1 MASATTRHAGTKAE
15 PADGLQGGRLA
26 GLSWLHFLNDGS
38 GNYLPGVLPAVL
50 VSLHQS
56 VALAGVV
63 MGALLIGQTLQ
74 LPSGWLADR
83 MGGRMLIIWG
93 MLGVSVAASV
103 IGMAGSL
110 FTLIPAL
117 VVIGICSAL
126 FHPQALAAAR
136 RLSGQKAGIGM
147 SIFLVGGEI
156 GRGIW
161 PLVASFFV
169 VSWGR
174 QSLVY
179 LAIPALIS
187 AVLLW
192 RTLPVQPAKPK
203 AASVPIAWRAHMPAL
218 SVLVGFQTMR
228 ALAIFG
234 ASTFLPILWHVRGHS
249 LTEGAALITVLL
261 VVGVI
266 GNLSG
271 GHLSDKIDR
280 HLILRGSSFSAMV
293 LLAVFLLCGGWLQ
306 WVVLGLLGIFLF
318 ATQPVG
324 VLIGQEIFSENRSLG
339 SGIAL
344 GFANGLAALGVVI
357 LGLLIGYLTAYGV
370 LWMLVGVLGVAFSLS
385 FSPYLYPKKTA
396 S

>member
-1 MASATTRHAGTKAE
+1 MASATTRQGEVKAE
-15 PADGLQGGRLA
+15 PTTGLQGGRLI

-63 MGALLIGQTLQ
+63 MGALLIGQALQ
-74 LPSGWLADR
+74 VPCGWLADR
-83 MGGRMLIIWG
+83 VGGRMLIIWG
-93 MLGVSVAASV
+93 MLGVSLAASV

-117 VVIGICSAL
+117 IVIGICSAL

-136 RLSGQKAGIGM
+136 RLSGQQAGIGM
-147 SIFLVGGEI
+147 SIFLVGGEV
-156 GRGIW
+156 GRGVW
-161 PLVASFFV
+161 PLIASFFV
-169 VSWGR
+169 VAWGR
-174 QSLVY
+174 ESLVC
-179 LAIPALIS
+179 LAVPAIIS
-187 AVLLW
+187 AALLW
-192 RTLPVQPAKPK
+192 RVLPIQPAKPK

-234 ASTFLPILWHVRGHS
+234 ASTFLPILWHARGHG
-249 LTEGAALITVLL
+249 LTDGAALITVLL

-266 GNLSG
+266 GNLLG
-271 GHLSDKIDR
+271 GHMSDRIDR
-280 HLILRGSSFSAMV
+280 HLILRGSSFCAMI
-293 LLAVFLLCGGWLQ
+293 LLAIFLLCGGWVQ
-306 WVVLGLLGIFLF
+306 WVILGLLGIVLF
-318 ATQPVG
+318 STQPVG

-357 LGLLIGYLTAYGV
+357 LGLLIGYLTTYGV
-370 LWMLVGVLGVAFSLS
+370 LWMLVGVLGVAFLLS
-385 FSPYLYPKKTA
+385 FSRYLYPKRP
-396 S
+396 

>member
-1 MASATTRHAGTKAE
+1 MSDRLMVSVNTQQE
-15 PADGLQGGRLA
+15 SADGLQTGRLL

-63 MGALLIGQTLQ
+63 MGALLVGQTLQ
-74 LPSGWLADR
+74 LPAGWIEGR
-83 MGGRMLIIWG
+83 IGGRMFIVWG
-93 MLGVSVAASV
+93 MLGVSVAASF
-103 IGMAGSL
+103 IGLAGSL
-110 FTLIPAL
+110 STLIPAL
-117 VVIGICSAL
+117 IVIGICSAL

-136 RLSGQKAGIGM
+136 HLSGKQAGIGM

-156 GRGIW
+156 GRGVW

-174 QSLVY
+174 ESLAF
-179 LAIPALIS
+179 LALPALMS
-187 AVLLW
+187 AVFLW
-192 RTLPVQPAKPK
+192 RALPLQPPQHKTISSPLH
-203 AASVPIAWRAHMPAL
+203 WRAHLPAL
-218 SVLVGFQTMR
+218 SMLVGFQTMR

-234 ASTFLPILWHVRGHS
+234 VSTFMPVLWHVRGRS

-266 GNLSG
+266 GNLLG
-271 GHLSDKIDR
+271 GHLSDKLSR
-280 HLILRGSSFSAMV
+280 RTILCGASSGSV
-293 LLAVFLLCGGWLQ
+293 ILLTLFLLSGGVFQ
-306 WVVLGLLGIFLF
+306 WVVLGVLGIFLF
-318 ATQPVG
+318 VTQPVG
-324 VLIGQEIFSENRSLG
+324 VLIGQEIFPHNRSLG

-344 GFANGLAALGVVI
+344 GFSNGLAAMGIVI
-357 LGLLIGYLTAYGV
+357 LGLLIGHLHAEGV
-370 LWMLVGVLGVAFSLS
+370 LWALVGGLGIAAMISS
-385 FSPYLYPKKTA
+385 SPLLYPKKI

>member
-1 MASATTRHAGTKAE
+1 MASATTRQGEVTAE
-15 PADGLQGGRLA
+15 PTTGLQGGRLI

-63 MGALLIGQTLQ
+63 MGALLIGQALQ
-74 LPSGWLADR
+74 VPCGWLADR
-83 MGGRMLIIWG
+83 VGGRMLIIWG
-93 MLGVSVAASV
+93 MLGVSLAASV

-117 VVIGICSAL
+117 IVIGICSAL

-136 RLSGQKAGIGM
+136 RLSGQQAGIGM
-147 SIFLVGGEI
+147 SIFLVGGEV
-156 GRGIW
+156 GRGVW
-161 PLVASFFV
+161 PLIASFFV
-169 VSWGR
+169 VAWGR
-174 QSLVY
+174 ESLVC
-179 LAIPALIS
+179 LAVPAIIS
-187 AVLLW
+187 AALLW
-192 RTLPVQPAKPK
+192 RVLPIQPAKPK

-234 ASTFLPILWHVRGHS
+234 ASTFLPILWHARGHG
-249 LTEGAALITVLL
+249 LTDGAALITVLL

-266 GNLSG
+266 GNLLG
-271 GHLSDKIDR
+271 GHMSDRIDR
-280 HLILRGSSFSAMV
+280 HLILRGSSFCAMI
-293 LLAVFLLCGGWLQ
+293 LLAIFLLCGGWVQ
-306 WVVLGLLGIFLF
+306 WVILGLLGIVLF
-318 ATQPVG
+318 STQPVG

-357 LGLLIGYLTAYGV
+357 LGLLIGYLTTYGV
-370 LWMLVGVLGVAFSLS
+370 LWMLVGVLGVAFLLS
-385 FSPYLYPKKTA
+385 FSRYLYPKRP
-396 S
+396 